1 MFRFGLM
8 ALVYIGLVG
17 CAPAPKPVTQ
27 PSSAESDAAAVITH
41 LRATDPGALQTVALF
56 ENGCFP
62 YIGDADRLRVQAAL
76 IGAQPAPAA
85 MVPQFLHGHAGM
97 VFNASSPEGKRVLIS
112 FDNGMCGVT
121 APTDDGEAIE
131 VVILQDIIHNGGVPK
146 QVFVKK
152 NGDQG
157 SKVLSFTF
165 FYQGAYPIVTFM
177 SFKPPAGSTVPNQIS
192 IVGGNLSLDL
202 TH

>member
-27 PSSAESDAAAVITH
+27 SSSAESDAAAVIAH

-62 YIGDADRLRVQAAL
+62 YIGDAERLRVQAAL

-121 APTDDGEAIE
+121 APTDDGEAME
-131 VVILQDIIHNGGVPK
+131 VVVLHDIIHNGGVPK
-146 QVFVKK
+146 HVWVGK
-152 NGDQG
+152 NVAQG
-157 SKVLSFTF
+157 EKILSFTF
-165 FYQGAYPIVTFM
+165 FYQGAYPIVTFLDVT
-177 SFKPPAGSTVPNQIS
+177 PPARSAQPKQIS
-192 IVGGNLSLDL
+192 IVGGNVNLDF

>member
-1 MFRFGLM
+1 MFRFGIV
-8 ALVYIGLVG
+8 AFVYIGLVG

-27 PSSAESDAAAVITH
+27 SSSAESDAAAVIAH
-41 LRATDPGALQTVALF
+41 LQATDPGALQTVALF
-56 ENGCFP
+56 EHGCFP

-76 IGAQPAPAA
+76 LGAQPAPAA

-97 VFNASSPEGKRVLIS
+97 VFNASSPAGKRVLIS

-131 VVILQDIIHNGGVPK
+131 VVILHDIIHIGGVPK

-157 SKVLSFTF
+157 TKVVSFTF
-165 FYQGAYPIVTFM
+165 FLHGAYPIVTFM
-177 SFKPPAGSTVPNQIS
+177 SFTPPAGSTVPKQIS
-192 IVGGNLSLDL
+192 IAGGNLSLDL